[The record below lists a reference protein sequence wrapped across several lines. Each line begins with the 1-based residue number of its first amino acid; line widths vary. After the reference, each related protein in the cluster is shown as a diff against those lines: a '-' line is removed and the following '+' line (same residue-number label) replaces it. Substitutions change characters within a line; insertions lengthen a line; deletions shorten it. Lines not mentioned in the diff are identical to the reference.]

1 MRRVL
6 GTVAGRLFVVLLVGS
21 VVGFNV
27 YALTE
32 RIIHPGDWYYYTKD
46 GLGIDMRQP
55 GGKEIVG
62 SDLRPRG
69 LYTSATL
76 KDFNARC
83 EPSYKPGAPVLVEWR
98 GVNLC
103 NGAGYAGLEM
113 DAQRWI
119 GSTGFTTTPWRVGI
133 SRRPEKR

>member
-1 MRRVL
+1 
-6 GTVAGRLFVVLLVGS
+6 
-21 VVGFNV
+21 
-27 YALTE
+27 
-32 RIIHPGDWYYYTKD
+32 
-46 GLGIDMRQP
+46 QP

-62 SDLRPRG
+62 SNLRPRG